1 MKETKPD
8 VATATAAPPT
18 IKPSPIVQSASKPA
32 SVIPAMP
39 IPISIPVQPQ
49 PIKPTAIQ
57 QQQPQQLPE
66 SSSATFPQPIVAD
79 IAKVTTVGDVQS
91 LAKNLSETKLSSS
104 ATTDNAPGAGGYL
117 TQPTR
122 RRQFGGGSNAPKMDQ
137 DYDFESA
144 NAKFK
149 KEEIAKEVAAKTT
162 PTNGTEAATEGPSTA
177 QLNAAL
183 AEETFYDKGK
193 SFFDNISC
201 ENKDRNAVKAT
212 QDGTTNPNSWKRGE
226 ERKLNIETFG
236 QASVDYGG
244 GGRYGRGGYRGG
256 RGGGYRG
263 GGRGNGSGG
272 YSGRGRGGGGNPWRG
287 GGPRA
292 NGQNRSSETTS

>member
-18 IKPSPIVQSASKPA
+18 TKPTPIVQPASKPA

-39 IPISIPVQPQ
+39 IPISISVQPR
-49 PIKPTAIQ
+49 PIKPVTTQ
-57 QQQPQQLPE
+57 QSQPQQAPE
-66 SSSATFPQPIVAD
+66 SSSTTSPQPVVAD
-79 IAKVTTVGDVQS
+79 TAKVATAADVQS

-104 ATTDNAPGAGGYL
+104 TTTNNAPGAGGYL

-122 RRQFGGGSNAPKMDQ
+122 RRQFVSGSNAPKMDQ

-144 NAKFK
+144 NAKFN
-149 KEEIAKEVAAKTT
+149 KEDVAKEVAAQLTT
-162 PTNGTEAATEGPSTA
+162 TNGMEVATEGPSTA

-183 AEETFYDKGK
+183 AEEPFYDKGK

-201 ENKDRNAVKAT
+201 ENKDRNAAKVAH
-212 QDGTTNPNSWKRGE
+212 GTTAPNPSSWKRGE
-226 ERKLNIETFG
+226 EKKLNIETFG

-244 GGRYGRGGYRGG
+244 GRYGRGGYRGG
-256 RGGGYRG
+256 RGGGHR
-263 GGRGNGSGG
+263 GGRGHGSAG
-272 YSGRGRGGGGNPWRG
+272 YSGRGRSVSGNPWRG
-287 GGPRA
+287 GGPRT
-292 NGQNRSSETTS
+292 NGQNKSSETTS